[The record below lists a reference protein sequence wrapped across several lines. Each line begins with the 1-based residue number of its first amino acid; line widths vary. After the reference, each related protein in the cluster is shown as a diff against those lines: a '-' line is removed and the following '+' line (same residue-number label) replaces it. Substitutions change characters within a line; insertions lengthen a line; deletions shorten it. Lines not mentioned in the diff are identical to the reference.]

1 MPELHRAPN
10 TQTHR
15 MALIG
20 TEGDSVHSRR
30 VRSMMFDDF
39 AIARALHVLA
49 LVHWIGGVAMVTT
62 IVLPRARAMTDAH
75 MALTA
80 FEVFEDRFA
89 AQARGSI
96 LIAGL
101 SGFYMLEK
109 LQAWERLIDPAFW
122 WLWLMVAVWA
132 IFALMVFVLE
142 PPFVHRLFRD
152 YVMRDKDRSFAL
164 AIRLHAAM
172 LSVAGVT
179 ILAGVLGAHGAL
191 P

>member
-1 MPELHRAPN
+1 
-10 TQTHR
+10 
-15 MALIG
+15 
-20 TEGDSVHSRR
+20 
-30 VRSMMFDDF
+30 MMFDDF

-62 IVLPRARAMTDAH
+62 IVLPRASAMTDAH

-109 LQAWERLIDPAFW
+109 SQAWERLIDPAFW

-132 IFALMVFVLE
+132 IFALMVFVLNHRSSIAYFVTTLCATRIA
-142 PPFVHRLFRD
+142 PSHSRSGYTRLCSRLQGWPF
-152 YVMRDKDRSFAL
+152 
-164 AIRLHAAM
+164 
-172 LSVAGVT
+172 
-179 ILAGVLGAHGAL
+179 
-191 P
+191 